1 MCFCFL
7 FGCAGLDDCVFCFLF
22 GVCIGCVYGF
32 VVLALFAAV
41 DVLVVALTV
50 NVLHVLSPTLIHS
63 MHVSVFCV
71 IYFSVTIRYSNR
83 VLFHFRQK

>member
-7 FGCAGLDDCVFCFLF
+7 FGCAGLDDCVFVFCLVF
-22 GVCIGCVYGF
+22 
-32 VVLALFAAV
+32 ALDAFAAV